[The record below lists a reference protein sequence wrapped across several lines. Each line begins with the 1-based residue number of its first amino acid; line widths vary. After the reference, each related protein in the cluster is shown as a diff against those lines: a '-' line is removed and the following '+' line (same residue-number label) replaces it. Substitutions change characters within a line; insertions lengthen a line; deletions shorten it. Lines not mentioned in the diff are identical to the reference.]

1 MFLFLRATRFRDG
14 STYLDFGQ
22 EMLGEDVEFYLS
34 QGPLM
39 QQEIRDIGTQSEYLV
54 YVA

>member
-1 MFLFLRATRFRDG
+1 MFMFLRATRFRDG

-22 EMLGEDVEFYLS
+22 EMTGEDVEFYMS

-39 QQEIRDIGTQSEYLV
+39 QQEIGSLGTQSEFLV
-54 YVA
+54 YVG